1 MSPLSSPVM
10 ATVATL
16 LKEIDD
22 FCRDAEMSEA
32 TFSKRV
38 ANDGKFIGRLR
49 AGADLTVGKLD
60 QVRAYIA
67 AERAKAT
74 PPRRQPRKKAA

>member
-1 MSPLSSPVM
+1 MTTLS
-10 ATVATL
+10 AL
-16 LKEIDD
+16 LKEIDA
-22 FCRDAEMSEA
+22 FCRDADMSEA

-60 QVRAYIA
+60 QVRAYMTQHRQQMVG
-67 AERAKAT
+67 ES
-74 PPRRQPRKKAA
+74 RRSQRPSRRKAA